1 MPQSRTCR
9 SDIFHSVK
17 DRYQD
22 CEEDDDP
29 FSFPSELLDGPTRA
43 SFEDDELAI
52 PMEFTE
58 VYHQL
63 LAHESVLAT
72 PPEEVLTRIMDLLTS
87 MKSEDAVNTLGEEK
101 NNAIKCLLSE
111 SSFDKAKCFAKL
123 RWFHYY
129 LMVESHV
136 MENPDEIVVDISR
149 QGFTA
154 VNCSLHEFF
163 TSIEFS
169 RYVCDLFDAKSTT
182 PPQSAVAVQL
192 EFSVQFEFLEQLG
205 SVVKKEQREDTM
217 DFDVYLKSGVDR
229 SKLRH
234 VGGWAV
240 RKVLNRARK
249 YIQRNVFTKSS
260 STLARVETQQI
271 ACQLI
276 EENVI

>member
-136 MENPDEIVVDISR
+136 YTTKNFDEFHNHSP
-149 QGFTA
+149 
-154 VNCSLHEFF
+154 L
-163 TSIEFS
+163 
-169 RYVCDLFDAKSTT
+169 L
-182 PPQSAVAVQL
+182 
-192 EFSVQFEFLEQLG
+192 
-205 SVVKKEQREDTM
+205 TM
-217 DFDVYLKSGVDR
+217 V
-229 SKLRH
+229 
-234 VGGWAV
+234 
-240 RKVLNRARK
+240 
-249 YIQRNVFTKSS
+249 
-260 STLARVETQQI
+260 
-271 ACQLI
+271 
-276 EENVI
+276 